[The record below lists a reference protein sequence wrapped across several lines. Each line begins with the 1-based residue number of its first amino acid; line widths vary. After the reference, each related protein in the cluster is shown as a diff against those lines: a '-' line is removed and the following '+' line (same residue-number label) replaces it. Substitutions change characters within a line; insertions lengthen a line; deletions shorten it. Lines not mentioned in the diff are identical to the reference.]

1 LSDFDRQLC
10 CGFIFLLSL
19 LPLAACG
26 GSSSQSVSTQPP
38 ATVTIT
44 GLTPTALG
52 VGSNWL
58 FTANESVTW
67 SLSGAGTLDS
77 NTGLYIAPN
86 TVPSPAAVTITA
98 TSTANSS
105 ATASAT
111 ITIQSMDPLG
121 TVHNYTQYPGPQSCP
136 TSSVDYG
143 SSYGGQ
149 GTCYQLAL
157 ECPGVADLSAYLKVN
172 TPAAQ
177 PTGTV
182 LFGVGTGGAGL
193 YDDPTA
199 SGYTY
204 GQDTV
209 LTLLQSG
216 YNTVQVSFGAPFDNG
231 TQPNGWLTGTGGV
244 RRVACRYATVADW
257 VFHNPTVINPNNV
270 SATTSAPMCA
280 TGNSGGSAA
289 IAYAAYE
296 YGLSANSEL
305 AMIELTSGPVTTRID
320 QGCSPCSASVTGPV
334 CAGMTENNAEM
345 CYESGDAAVI
355 DEAYTTNTSANP
367 PPGPCTDALNGNPQ
381 ADASALFLSDSILY
395 APSEAPVAMPNTIV
409 NQLFADDDSSNAVPQ
424 GFVWEQSFSPST
436 SSPNPRYAC
445 LADDVQHDIPSSST
459 GAMQIADDIVNLCH

>member
-1 LSDFDRQLC
+1 
-10 CGFIFLLSL
+10 
-19 LPLAACG
+19 
-26 GSSSQSVSTQPP
+26 
-38 ATVTIT
+38 
-44 GLTPTALG
+44 LTPTALG
-52 VGSNWL
+52 IGSNWL
-58 FTANESVTW
+58 FTANVSVTW
-67 SLSGAGTLDS
+67 TLSGAGTLDS

-86 TVPSPAAVTITA
+86 TIPSPATVTLTA
-98 TSTANSS
+98 TSTADSS
-105 ATASAT
+105 ETASAT
-111 ITIQSMDPLG
+111 VTIQASDPLG
-121 TVHNYTQYPGPQSCP
+121 SVHSYTQYPGPQSCP
-136 TSSVDYG
+136 TTSVDYG

-157 ECPGVADLSAYLKVN
+157 ECPGVADMSAYLKVN

-177 PTGTV
+177 PSGTV
-182 LFGVGTGGAGL
+182 LLGVGTGGAGL

-209 LTLLQSG
+209 LTLLTSG

-257 VFHNPTVINPNNV
+257 VFNNPTVINPNNV

-305 AMIELTSGPVTTRID
+305 AMVELTSGPVMTRVD

-334 CAGMTENNAEM
+334 CAGSTNVATM
-345 CYESGDAAVI
+345 CYEAADAAVI
-355 DEAYTTNTSANP
+355 DEAYTTNISANP
-367 PPGPCTDALNGNPQ
+367 PAGPCTDALNGNPQ

-395 APSEAPVAMPNTIV
+395 APGEAPVGLPNTIV
-409 NQLFADDDSSNAVPQ
+409 NQLFGDEDTSNAVPE
-424 GFVWEQSFSPST
+424 GMVWDISFSPSS
-436 SSPNPRYAC
+436 SSPNPRVSC
-445 LADDVQHDIPSSST
+445 LANVQHDIPSFST
-459 GAMQIADDIVNLCH
+459 GAAQVASDIVSLCH